1 MLSDTMMLGGGR
13 KAAYPIDNSLL
24 FRGSQYLT
32 RTPAVEGNRKTFT
45 FNCWFRRSALSVR
58 QRLLF
63 VGGAGDDSGLF
74 SLEVLNDKIQV
85 SGGVSSWRVTTSVL
99 RDVTAW
105 YHVVLAVDTRSQ
117 IVDLYINGE
126 RVTAFETSNDIPVD
140 LLTAVNSSNVIHYLG
155 RTDSTTTGGGSL
167 NFLQGYMAE
176 PILVDGS
183 ALDPSYFGQIDP
195 VTGSWRPK
203 AVSGVDFGT
212 NGFYL
217 GKPWDAANLGMDS
230 SGNPVSYASMQAGT
244 TNSTYLGLTN
254 DGLTLNYADAG
265 SAGGTRTALG
275 MVGGK
280 YYWELAI
287 SSALSLDGIVSGIC
301 TAEFDFSNYVGYTAG
316 GWGWAAG
323 QARKYHSGSYSAFG
337 SAGAVGGT
345 IMFAYD
351 ASAGKLWF
359 GYNGTWMGVSSQ
371 SDPANGLNPAY
382 SGIVGSVYPATSCQP
397 FAGSLTYNFGATEFA
412 YTPPAGFNGLTD
424 SWQASG
430 FAASDV
436 MGDSPTNV
444 YATLN
449 PLDQNPSIN
458 VLTLSDGNLRCTWTN
473 DDWAVASI
481 WVTAGKWYWE
491 WSCVSRPSYS
501 QMPGITN
508 RLSSIGRPVW
518 SYNGF
523 NGEIFNGSSYL
534 GVSYGTWGAGDII
547 GMALDMDAGTLSWY
561 KNGVLSTAISGLSG
575 AYAPSVDGN
584 DGVADLNF
592 GQRPFAFTP
601 PDGFQSLCT
610 ANLPAT
616 TGQTGGTFTGNANAD
631 GPCVFTGAV
640 PETLSVNGNAVIWGT
655 HADKLA
661 TGFKIRTAS
670 SAYNVSGDNTWV
682 ATYDRKPTVG
692 PKNRAPANAQG
703 NP

>member
-24 FRGSQYLT
+24 FRGAQYLT
-32 RTPAVEGNRKTFT
+32 RTPAVVGDRKTFT
-45 FNCWFRRSALSVR
+45 FSCWFRRGITGVQQMLMAADN
-58 QRLLF
+58 
-63 VGGAGDDSGLF
+63 GAGTSRDFLDFSATDQLHFSIASG
-74 SLEVLNDKIQV
+74 NDCSTEAV
-85 SGGVSSWRVTTSVL
+85 F
-99 RDVTAW
+99 RDTTAW
-105 YHVVLAVDTRSQ
+105 YHVVLAVDTPQEEEEDR
-117 IVDLYINGE
+117 VKLYVNGDLHVLSVANYPLQHTE
-126 RVTAFETSNDIPVD
+126 CFVTDVFMHKLGMHPT
-140 LLTAVNSSNVIHYLG
+140 LSSNFLSGYL
-155 RTDSTTTGGGSL
+155 S
-167 NFLQGYMAE
+167 E
-176 PILVDGS
+176 PILVDGT

-203 AVSGVDFGT
+203 AVSGVDFGP

-217 GKPWDAANLGMDS
+217 GKPWNAASLG
-230 SGNPVSYASMQAGT
+230 T
-244 TNSTYLGLTN
+244 
-254 DGLTLNYADAG
+254 
-265 SAGGTRTALG
+265 
-275 MVGGK
+275 
-280 YYWELAI
+280 
-287 SSALSLDGIVSGIC
+287 
-301 TAEFDFSNYVGYTAG
+301 
-316 GWGWAAG
+316 
-323 QARKYHSGSYSAFG
+323 
-337 SAGAVGGT
+337 
-345 IMFAYD
+345 D
-351 ASAGKLWF
+351 ASGRGNDW
-359 GYNGTWMGVSSQ
+359 
-371 SDPANGLNPAY
+371 
-382 SGIVGSVYPATSCQP
+382 
-397 FAGSLTYNFGATEFA
+397 
-412 YTPPAGFNGLTD
+412 TPV
-424 SWQASG
+424 G

-508 RLSSIGRPVW
+508 RVSSIGRPVW

-616 TGQTGGTFTGNANAD
+616 TGQTSGTFTGNANAD

-640 PETLSVNGNAVIWGT
+640 PETLSVNGNPVTWGT

-670 SAYNVSGDNTWV
+670 SAYNASGANSWV
-682 ATYDRKPTVG
+682 ATYDKKPTVG